1 MEVTQSNKMKKKAAT
16 GVILVTLALILQ
28 LLWACAPKTGPAPTL
43 TPAPQQTIMSGE
55 TWEIE
60 WTKTL
65 SQAKKE
71 GTVLVYGPPGADTR
85 ISMIEGFKKAYPNIS
100 LEWIGSTGAEV
111 APRILG
117 ERRGGV
123 YLVDV
128 HMGGTTTI
136 LSSFKSIAVP
146 IEPLIIHPEA
156 RDPRAWMDGRFD
168 FSDREGKLNLVFT
181 NTLKVPLAYN
191 PQMVDG
197 NKLRGA
203 SYWEFT
209 KPEWKGKVLLTD
221 PRVAGPGLA
230 TAIFYYTTPG
240 LGVEFMRALANN
252 GIILHRDQRLMAEW
266 VGRGKNPIQL
276 SPSELEARALQREGL
291 PLDFIVELKEGTY
304 VTSAFGSVIF
314 MDKAPHPG
322 AGKVFLNWLLSR
334 EGQTIWS
341 KVSGYPSRRMDIPT
355 DHLDSLTVPKQGVQ
369 YNYNYKEDQVDLR
382 TKVRDLINEIFG
394 Q

>member
-1 MEVTQSNKMKKKAAT
+1 MKRIETIFIA
-16 GVILVTLALILQ
+16 LALLLP
-28 LLWACAPKTGPAPTL
+28 LLWACSPKAEPVQTA
-43 TPAPQQTIMSGE
+43 TPPPQQVVASKE
-55 TWEIE
+55 AWQLEWEH
-60 WTKTL
+60 TL
-65 SQAKKE
+65 SLAKKE
-71 GTVLVYGPPGADTR
+71 GKVVVYGPPGAETR
-85 ISMIEGFKKAYPNIS
+85 IAMMDGFKKAYPDLT
-100 LEWIGSTGAEV
+100 LEYVGSTGAET
-111 APRILG
+111 APKILG
-117 ERRGGV
+117 ERRGGI
-123 YLVDV
+123 YIVDV

-156 RDPRAWMDGRFD
+156 RDPRAWMDGKFD
-168 FSDREGKLNLVFT
+168 YSDREGKLNLVFT

-209 KPEWKGKVLLTD
+209 KPEWRGKVLLTD

-291 PLDFIVELKEGTY
+291 NLDFIVDMKEGTY

-314 MDKAPHPG
+314 MDKAPHPN

-334 EGQTIWS
+334 DGQTIWS
-341 KVSGYPSRRMDIPT
+341 KVSGYPSRRIDIPT
-355 DHLDSLTVPKQGVQ
+355 DHLDSLTIPKQGVQ

-382 TKVRDLINEIFG
+382 TQVRDLIIDIFG

>member
-1 MEVTQSNKMKKKAAT
+1 MHRKIS
-16 GVILVTLALILQ
+16 ILILT
-28 LLWACAPKTGPAPTL
+28 LLMPFSWACAPKVGPAQTI
-43 TPAPQQTIMSGE
+43 TPPPQQVTTSKE
-55 TWEIE
+55 AWQVE
-60 WTKTL
+60 WDKTL
-65 SQAKKE
+65 SLANKE
-71 GTVLVYGPPGADTR
+71 GRVVVYGPPGADTR
-85 ISMIEGFKKAYPNIS
+85 IAMIEGFKKTYPGIT
-100 LEWIGSTGAEV
+100 LEWISATGAEV
-111 APRILG
+111 APKILG

-123 YLVDV
+123 FLVDI

-136 LSSFKSIAVP
+136 LSSLKSIAVP

-156 RDPRAWMDGRFD
+156 RDPSAWMGGKFD

-181 NTLKVPLAYN
+181 NSLKVPLSYN
-191 PQMVDG
+191 PQLVDG
-197 NKLRGA
+197 NKLKGA

-240 LGVEFMRALANN
+240 LGVDFMRALANN
-252 GIILHRDQRLMAEW
+252 GVILGRDQRLMAEW

-291 PLDFIVELKEGTY
+291 PLDFVVELKEGTY
-304 VTSAFGSVIF
+304 VTSAFGSVISV
-314 MDKAPHPG
+314 DKAPHPN
-322 AGKVFLNWLLSR
+322 AGKIFLNWLLGR
-334 EGQTIWS
+334 EGQNIWS
-341 KVSGYPSRRMDIPT
+341 KVSGYPSRRIDIPT
-355 DHLDSLTVPKQGVQ
+355 DHLDALTVPKSGGQ

-382 TKVRDLINEIFG
+382 SQVSSLIRDIFG